1 MYPIGIPGIPVC
13 TVSFKF
19 LGFTSFLSL
28 PSQCSGALE
37 LDSPCSAFGKADVTA
52 SCVWQG
58 CQALKKAL
66 LRVPALPEERSAFP
80 HPLSAQAPLAVSLQT
95 GAHLQ
100 WTHIC
105 QYTVVLVRKQSM
117 SAILCFTE
125 PKQSPNV
132 IVM

>member
-19 LGFTSFLSL
+19 LGCYQLSVSAKPVFWGL
-28 PSQCSGALE
+28 RV
-37 LDSPCSAFGKADVTA
+37 DSPCSAFGKADVTA